1 MNHRQRG
8 FDLVY
13 DIREEREF
21 LLEELRLFLFLVV
34 FVLALLPGDGPLVVD
49 LERCDEHACEQQEIE
64 PDGGRAL
71 VETLLHH
78 DRQRFV
84 ADGLCGSRRQAADF
98 ERIGSGRHVVI
109 EYRVVGDRAAPLR
122 VVAHEPAL
130 YGVELRQR
138 RVEDGESESER
149 ILPRGEVDGP
159 GAVHVADEGRTPVVG
174 GDDQFVAD
182 AEFGDDQPGVSAFAV
197 EFLGVEADALH
208 ASAAK
213 ELGLV
218 DEIVSYEECIA
229 MSDMIVVAVPVSI
242 AIRMIP
248 DILDKVDRQVV
259 TDVCSTKEKINDMVR
274 YHPNRKNFVAA
285 HPMAGTEY
293 SGPWAALP
301 GLFDGR
307 AGIICNAEDSDMQA
321 VELVKQMYD
330 CLNMRV
336 IYMRAAHHDMHT
348 AYISHISHITSFA
361 LALTVLEKE
370 KNEKNIF
377 DLASGGFSS
386 TVRLA
391 KSNADMW
398 APIFSQN
405 KENILTV
412 LDTYIEKLQEFKKHI
427 ADYDEKGVKDLIHKA
442 NKIKRIIR

>member
-1 MNHRQRG
+1 MQVGIIGVGLIGGSMAVDLKKRG
-8 FDLVY
+8 F
-13 DIREEREF
+13 
-21 LLEELRLFLFLVV
+21 
-34 FVLALLPGDGPLVVD
+34 A
-49 LERCDEHACEQQEIE
+49 
-64 PDGGRAL
+64 
-71 VETLLHH
+71 
-78 DRQRFV
+78 DRIV
-84 ADGLCGSRRQAADF
+84 
-98 ERIGSGRHVVI
+98 
-109 EYRVVGDRAAPLR
+109 
-122 VVAHEPAL
+122 
-130 YGVELRQR
+130 
-138 RVEDGESESER
+138 
-149 ILPRGEVDGP
+149 
-159 GAVHVADEGRTPVVG
+159 
-174 GDDQFVAD
+174 
-182 AEFGDDQPGVSAFAV
+182 
-197 EFLGVEADALH
+197 GVEADALH
-208 ASAAK
+208 ACAAK

-218 DEIVSYEECIA
+218 DEIVSYEDCVA
-229 MSDMIVVAVPVSI
+229 FSDIIVVAVPVSA

-248 DILDKVDRQVV
+248 DILDKVSEHQVV

-274 YHPNRKNFVAA
+274 YHPHRKNFVAG

-307 AGIICNAEDSDMQA
+307 AGIICNAEDSDIKA
-321 VELVKQMYD
+321 VELIKKMYD

-336 IYMRAAHHDMHT
+336 IFMRAAHHDMHT

-391 KSNADMW
+391 KSDADMW

-405 KENILTV
+405 KDNVLTV

-427 ADYDEKGVKDLIHKA
+427 SDYDEEGVRGLIQKA